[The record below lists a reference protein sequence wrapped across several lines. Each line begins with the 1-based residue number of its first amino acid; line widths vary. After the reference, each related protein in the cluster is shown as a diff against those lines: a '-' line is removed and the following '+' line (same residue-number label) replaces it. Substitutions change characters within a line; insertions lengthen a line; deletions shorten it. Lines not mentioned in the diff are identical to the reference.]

1 MVGHLVGRSATVGAI
16 GILSV
21 AVGGLGVATAA
32 NGGSLTLGH
41 SNTAT
46 KTTTLSD
53 SRGTPLSL
61 KAGHGKPPLR
71 VSSSTKVKHL
81 NADELDGSSA
91 SALATSGSGAS
102 TNFPDGHRGIVK
114 TSPTLVARTGRLQKG
129 TYFVSASAS
138 AFTSSDTSFLE
149 CFVTANRPTTKDED
163 NASSAEGAF
172 VGIPET
178 VVMSVTKGQRISQYC
193 FVVPSTPSTGQISQ
207 AGIIATRIAHVR
219 KGTTMKGVPV
229 A

>member
-1 MVGHLVGRSATVGAI
+1 MVRQLVGRSAAVGAI

-41 SNTAT
+41 INTAT
-46 KTTTLSD
+46 KTTTLAD
-53 SRGTPLSL
+53 SSGTPLSL
-61 KAGHGKPPLR
+61 RAKHGKPPLR
-71 VSSSTKVKHL
+71 VNSTTKVKHL

-91 SALATSGSGAS
+91 TALATSGSGAS
-102 TNFPDGHRGIVK
+102 TNFPDGSRGIVK
-114 TSPTLVARTGRLQKG
+114 TTPTLVTRTGRLQKG

-138 AFTSSDTSFLE
+138 AFTSSATSFLE
-149 CFVTANRPTTKDED
+149 CFVTASRPTSKDED
-163 NASSAEGAF
+163 NASSAEGTF
-172 VGIPET
+172 VAIPET
-178 VVMSVTKGQRISQYC
+178 VVMSVTQGQQISQYC
-193 FVVPSTPSTGQISQ
+193 FVVASRPSTGQISQ
-207 AGIIATRIAHVR
+207 AGIFATRIAHVR